1 MVDTVLGVEFQE
13 VGIRA
18 AHKIMRRL
26 YVSVQPYP
34 VYLFIYLVCHLD
46 TYFPLFAFYKGFQL
60 SII

>member
-34 VYLFIYLVCHLD
+34 VY
-46 TYFPLFAFYKGFQL
+46 
-60 SII
+60 